1 MKRTTHKV
9 QVAIY
14 QQAKDGKGFCGD
26 SYFYSETESEFICAI
41 ADGLGSGKFAKESS
55 QIVIDII
62 KNNRHDSVKQIIK
75 KCNKQLYGK
84 RGAVLGILKINLNTC
99 VYNFSSIG
107 NINLFIYS
115 PNKKKRR
122 NIPNGGY
129 LAGYERSF
137 NVMEGKLEREMN
149 FIMFSDGVTEEEL
162 AQNYLGNANVHE
174 FIETFALTNKEV
186 RQDDTTL
193 IAMRYE
199 N

>member
-1 MKRTTHKV
+1 M

-14 QQAKDGKGFCGD
+14 QQAKKGKGFCGD

-62 KNNRHDSVKQIIK
+62 KNNRYDSVQQIIK

-84 RGAVLGILKINLNTC
+84 RGAVLGILKIDLNSHNYT
-99 VYNFSSIG
+99 FSSIG
-107 NINLFIYS
+107 NIGLIIIAPHSKN
-115 PNKKKRR
+115 RR
-122 NIPNGGY
+122 NIPSGGY
-129 LAGYERSF
+129 LAGYERSVK
-137 NVMEGKLEREMN
+137 VMEGMLECEMN
-149 FIMFSDGVTEEEL
+149 FIMFSDGVKEADL
-162 AQNYLGNANVHE
+162 AQNYLKNPNVHE
-174 FIETFALTNKEV
+174 LIETFAMTNTTE

-199 N
+199 E